1 MGLFAL
7 IFNVGS
13 FHILYF
19 FFLISSFQ
27 ENLLPYQDTNTFLL
41 MIVQMIDFICSER
54 EEESFFSSDT
64 DDEKDLSR
72 QRKGK
77 LCPRYVDDQ
86 VLNEAKGS
94 NLTKD
99 LEKRII
105 LFLRVKMTRVCLT
118 LSLIN

>member
-1 MGLFAL
+1 MYKRQP
-7 IFNVGS
+7 VYQ
-13 FHILYF
+13 YF
-19 FFLISSFQ
+19 SSDDCS
-27 ENLLPYQDTNTFLL
+27 NDSSRDP
-41 MIVQMIDFICSER
+41 DFICSES

-72 QRKGK
+72 QRKRK

-86 VLNEAKGS
+86 DLNEAKRS